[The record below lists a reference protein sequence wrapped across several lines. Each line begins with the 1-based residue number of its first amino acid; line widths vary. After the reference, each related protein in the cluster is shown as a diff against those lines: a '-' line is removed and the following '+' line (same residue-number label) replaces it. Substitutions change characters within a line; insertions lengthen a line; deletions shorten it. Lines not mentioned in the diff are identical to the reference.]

1 MKRLIHLTLLLIFFT
16 NSTFSQVNEPVDT
29 TKKYLEEVIVSPFS
43 VKKKAPITVLSISG
57 KELLQTN
64 YGQEPSFIL
73 SETPSVT
80 FYSDAGSGSGYS
92 YFRLRGIDQTR
103 INTTLNSV
111 PLNEPEDQ
119 GAYFSNYPDFFES
132 VSSLQIQR
140 GAGFSK
146 NGVASY
152 AGSLNIESVLYKD
165 SSGFLFSSNYG
176 SFNTFRLNG
185 AYNSGLKNGFGTYF
199 RASHLHSDG
208 YKDHS
213 GNTSS
218 SVFLNTGYW
227 GEKHKIYLLSFAGK
241 QQNKLAWIGSPLD
254 SIKINPRYNANTKA
268 ETDAFFQVHVQVHD
282 NWKFNHS
289 NQLHS
294 GAFFNYLDGNYNFD
308 LNNFL
313 GFPSTTELYNY
324 AFHSYFTGIFSCHSY
339 TKRNIKWYNG
349 LQAQWYNRRHKG
361 SEASSG
367 ELYTNKGFRDEAS
380 AFSKLQITL
389 KKRITLLGDIQYR
402 YSSFTYKGNELM
414 PGQYW
419 NFFNASAGVTYSATN
434 NLEIYYSIAK
444 TQREPTRND
453 FFSGNDDLTRDNSGE
468 LLFNP
473 LKPEQVTDQELGMRF
488 FLNRGHLFVNGYY
501 MKFKNEIT
509 LNGQIGPT
517 GVPLRSSTAN
527 SFRSGIELDALYPVT
542 TFIILINRS
551 AISYN
556 RIKESDI
563 KFQPVLTPSVIVN
576 QELKFVKPKWQAGMV
591 LRYQNS
597 SYINYANTYKLP
609 SFCIINFEGSWEV
622 NRVIFYGA
630 VNNITNQKYYTNG
643 LMTYDGKPAYFIQS
657 SINFNVGFRVKW
669 K

>member
-1 MKRLIHLTLLLIFFT
+1 MKKLILLTLLLNLVI
-16 NSTFSQVNEPVDT
+16 NSTFSQAYEPSDSI
-29 TKKYLEEVIVSPFS
+29 KKYLEEVIVSPFS
-43 VKKKAPITVLSISG
+43 VKKKAPITALSISG
-57 KELLQTN
+57 KELLQKN
-64 YGQEPSFIL
+64 YGQEPSLIL
-73 SETPSVT
+73 SETPSIT
-80 FYSDAGSGSGYS
+80 FYSDAGCGSGYS

-103 INTTLNSV
+103 INTTLNDV

-165 SSGFLFSSNYG
+165 SSGFMFSSNYG
-176 SFNTFRLNG
+176 SFNMFRLNG
-185 AYNSGLKNGFGTYF
+185 AYNSGLKNRFGTYI

-218 SVFLNTGYW
+218 SFFLNTGYW

-254 SIKINPRYNANTKA
+254 SIKVNPRYNANTKA
-268 ETDAFFQVHVQVHD
+268 ETDAFFQVHLQLHD
-282 NWKFNHS
+282 NWKVNAS

-294 GAFFNYLDGNYNFD
+294 GVFFNYLDGNYNFD

-313 GFPSTTELYNY
+313 SLPQTNELYNY
-324 AFHSYFTGIFSCHSY
+324 AFHSYFTGIFSYHSY
-339 TKRNIKWYNG
+339 IKRNIKWYNG
-349 LQAQWYNRRHKG
+349 LQSQWYNRRHKG
-361 SEASSG
+361 SEASLG
-367 ELYTNKGFRDEAS
+367 ELYTNKGFRNEAS
-380 AFSKLQITL
+380 IFSKLQITI

-402 YSSFTYKGNELM
+402 YSSFTYLGKESM

-419 NFFNASAGVTYSATN
+419 NFFNASAGVTYSLK
-434 NLEIYYSIAK
+434 NLEIYYSISK

-453 FFSGNDDLTRDNSGE
+453 FFLGNDDLIRDNSGE

-473 LKPEQVTDQELGMRF
+473 LKPEQVIDHELGMRIL
-488 FLNRGHLFVNGYY
+488 LNKGHLFVNGYF

-517 GVPLRSSTAN
+517 GLPLRSSTAN
-527 SFRSGIELDALYPVT
+527 SFRSGIELDALYPVST
-542 TFIILINRS
+542 LIVLINRS

-556 RIKESDI
+556 RINENEI
-563 KFQPVLTPSVIVN
+563 KFQPVLTPSVIIN
-576 QELKFVKPKWQAGMV
+576 QELKLIKPKWQAGMV
-591 LRYQNS
+591 LRYQNGS
-597 SYINYANTYKLP
+597 FINYANSYKLP
-609 SFCIINFEGSWEV
+609 SYCIVNIEGSWDIKKIV
-622 NRVIFYGA
+622 FYGA
-630 VNNITNQKYYTNG
+630 INNITSQKYYTNG

-657 SINFNVGFRVKW
+657 SINYYLGFRIKW